1 MSILQPQG
9 VPIQERY
16 LALDVLRGL
25 TIALMIVVNTP
36 GSWSHLYGPFAHA
49 DWHGFTITDL
59 VFPTF
64 LFVVGNAMS
73 FSMKKMEKMDQ
84 GVFLKKV
91 FKRTALIFLI
101 GWLLNA
107 FPFFEYNEAGG
118 IAMINWWDVRLL
130 GVLQRIALCYMM
142 ASLILYYLGKRG
154 AIVFSIITLFG
165 YWGVMYFFGDGEN
178 PYSLTGNAALKLD
191 LWLIGAKNLYGGEG
205 IPFDPEGIL
214 STFPAVVN
222 VIAGYFAGKF
232 IQQMGNTSK
241 TVKALLIAG
250 LILIVVC
257 LLWDNLFPIN
267 KKIWTSPYVL
277 LTVGLDLF
285 LIAFLIMVIE
295 VWKKRNWT
303 YPLEVFGRNPL
314 ILYVLSGIVISVMH
328 IIQIGDRSLKG
339 VIYETA
345 FTSWLG
351 PKNASLLFAVFYM
364 LLIWLIGLWMD
375 RKKIY
380 VKV

>member
-36 GSWSHLYGPFAHA
+36 GSWSHLYAPFAHA

-73 FSMKKMEKMDQ
+73 FSMRKMEKMDQ

-91 FKRTALIFLI
+91 FKRTAIIFLI
-101 GWLLNA
+101 GWGLNA
-107 FPFFEYNEAGG
+107 FPFFEYNETGG
-118 IAMINWWDVRLL
+118 IVMINWWNVRLL

-154 AIVFSIITLFG
+154 AILFSVITLLG
-165 YWGVMYFFGDGEN
+165 YWGILYFFGDQED
-178 PYSLTGNAALKLD
+178 PYSLTGNAVLKLD

-205 IPFDPEGIL
+205 IPFEPEGIL
-214 STFPAVVN
+214 STFPSVVN

-232 IQQMGNTSK
+232 IQQMGNTNK
-241 TVKALLIAG
+241 TVKALFVSG

-285 LIAFLIMVIE
+285 LIGFLIMVIE

-303 YPLEVFGRNPL
+303 YPFEVFGRNPL

-328 IIQIGDRSLKG
+328 IIQIGDISLKG
-339 VIYETA
+339 VIYDAA

-351 PKNASLLFAVFYM
+351 PKNASL
-364 LLIWLIGLWMD
+364 
-375 RKKIY
+375 
-380 VKV
+380 